1 MIKKFLKYH
10 PAHKKI
16 APKFDTIFLLRP
28 TIFFSVWVMVVVGII
43 SAELNMNATPLWII
57 KFSWEIFFVFL
68 GITLLISS
76 TFIFSQIADAKNGY
90 DNQKILLIGKYI
102 SAEKGLS
109 IARILLILR
118 GLISIIA
125 NWITA
130 VLAIGIFFLRRI
142 GYNQAPFEWM
152 KAPFSIWLVNSFFG
166 VLLFIIG
173 WILGMGNYPSTGIIP
188 LSIDTLFHMLPYVL
202 GFSAVSL
209 LATLPDIKGST
220 PLYTRDYPTVLGTS
234 TSLLLSLF
242 MIIIALYYSIKH
254 SDPLAS
260 TATLVSLPFF
270 VFVSLR
276 RLKKDIIR
284 AICYP
289 IFIINFFTLSYYP
302 WLVVPLLC
310 TYYLSK
316 YYYWHRF
323 DVHYPTFLVDND

>member
-1 MIKKFLKYH
+1 MIKRFLKDH

-28 TIFFSVWVMVVVGII
+28 TMFFSVWVMVVVGII
-43 SAELNMNATPLWII
+43 SAELNMHATPLWII

-76 TFIFSQIADAKNGY
+76 TLIFSQVADEKNDY
-90 DNQKILLIGKYI
+90 DNHKLFLIGEYI
-102 SAEKGLS
+102 SAEKGIF
-109 IARILLILR
+109 IARVLLISG

-130 VLAIGIFFLRRI
+130 VPAIGIFFLRRF
-142 GYNQAPFEWM
+142 GYNLAPFKWT
-152 KAPFSIWLVNSFFG
+152 KAPFVIWLVNFFVG
-166 VLLFIIG
+166 LLLFIIG
-173 WILGMGNYPSTGIIP
+173 WILGMKNYPSTGIIP
-188 LSIDTLFHMLPYVL
+188 LSIDTLFHMFPYML

-220 PLYTRDYPTVLGTS
+220 PLYARTYPTVLGTL
-234 TSLLLSLF
+234 TTLLCSLF
-242 MIIIALYYSIKH
+242 MIVIALYYSIKH
-254 SDPLAS
+254 GDPLAS

-270 VFVSLR
+270 VFAFFR

-284 AICYP
+284 AIRYP
-289 IFIINFFTLSYYP
+289 IFIINFFALTYYP

-310 TYYLSK
+310 TYYVSK

-323 DVHYPTFLVDND
+323 DVHYPTFMVDND